1 MNGNRAMNLIP
12 PPGQLIDIGGYR
24 LHLHAQGE
32 GGPTVVL
39 EAGNGDFS
47 LTWSLVQPEAAR
59 LTRVVSYDRA
69 GLGWSDRGPR
79 PRTVG
84 VAMDELRTLLHGAG
98 IPGPYILVGHSYGGM
113 VARLFAYRY
122 PGDVAGLVLVD
133 AAHEDQM
140 ERLPESYTRSL
151 GMMRAMMRLLSLGA
165 PLGLDLPAAMRPL
178 PAHLPAGVQAIYEG
192 LRRERRVSFVRALA
206 DEFIAL
212 PASQNEMRAA
222 RDAGLGNIP
231 LRVLSHGVLER
242 AEGMDPAM
250 AEQVEAVWQ
259 ALQTE
264 LAALSPVGR
273 HLVVEGAAH
282 NIHHEHPDLVIEAI
296 EEVLAAVRGR

>member
-79 PRTVG
+79 PRTVD

-231 LRVLSHGVLER
+231 LRVLSHGVLVER
-242 AEGMDPAM
+242 YGFFQGRLGMHCYCLLIRQKINVFPEEAEGLCGVLQGPN
-250 AEQVEAVWQ
+250 VE
-259 ALQTE
+259 TICN
-264 LAALSPVGR
+264 PVNGQKSR
-273 HLVVEGAAH
+273 FCIAYL
-282 NIHHEHPDLVIEAI
+282 
-296 EEVLAAVRGR
+296 R